1 MGMYFIIIERPG
13 LVEVKKVEK
22 IKEIYLEALQN
33 YVKNRQLHRP
43 MNELAKLLLLLT
55 ELRTL
60 SYLNSKM
67 CLSLKLKNKRLPP
80 FLVEMWNV

>member
-1 MGMYFIIIERPG
+1 MGTYFIILERPG

-22 IKEIYLEALQN
+22 IKDIYLEALQN
-33 YVKNRQLHRP
+33 YVKNRRLHRP

-55 ELRTL
+55 ELRSL

-67 CLSLKLKNKRLPP
+67 CFSLKLKNKRLPP